1 MANHAGG
8 IAMATFII
16 AVGVS
21 MGFYQFVYIP
31 EANAKP
37 IIPHSWQF
45 PPKKTQITIVKG
57 AALESSPQHFFPKTP
72 RVGMGDANEVV
83 WTNQDNTAH
92 TVTSDN
98 HYVDRINGPFDS
110 TQQPSVPGGYVLP
123 GKTFDFTFTA
133 IGDYSYHCIPHPWMQ
148 GTISV
153 TQSFG

>member
-1 MANHAGG
+1 MV
-8 IAMATFII
+8 TFII

-21 MGFYQFVYIP
+21 MGYYQFFYIP
-31 EANAKP
+31 QANAKP
-37 IIPHSWQF
+37 ILPDSWLH
-45 PPKKTQITIVKG
+45 PVKKTQITIVKG
-57 AALESSPQHFFPKTP
+57 ASQQSQDQHFFPKTP

-83 WTNQDNTAH
+83 WTNQDNVPH

-98 HYVDRINGPFDS
+98 AYVDKINGPFDT
-110 TQQPSVPGGYVLP
+110 TQQTDNVPGGYILP

-133 IGDYSYHCIPHPWMQ
+133 IGDYQYHCIPHPFMQ